1 MTGPTFE
8 YLISISP
15 SIVPFDPER
24 SRVRSRHLGLVL
36 TAAGA
41 ALFGTLG
48 VFGKLAPG
56 AALSTATLLGARFA
70 GATAVFW
77 GLLAGSGHGRIRSPR
92 LFAAEVGLGV
102 VYGVMSIAYFEGLA
116 WLSAGVAALLLFT
129 YPVQVTL
136 GSALVLEEPVTLPKL
151 LALVAAVSGVGLVME
166 SGAEFALAGAALV
179 GLASLCYTVYAM
191 GTRVLMA
198 DMHPL
203 VHAAHTFLGVTA
215 TVLGYGAA
223 TDALAAPATA
233 AGWWLIGGITVV
245 GTVVPILLFS
255 AGLARIE
262 ASRASIVSTTE
273 PLTTVGLGVVL
284 LGEAFT
290 VAIGVGAALILSGV
304 VLTTPGV
311 ERAVRRRLPGRPAGH
326 AVDHDR

>member
-1 MTGPTFE
+1 M
-8 YLISISP
+8 
-15 SIVPFDPER
+15 R
-24 SRVRSRHLGLVL
+24 HQHLGLVL
-36 TAAGA
+36 TVAGA

-48 VFGKLAPG
+48 IFGKVAPTVD
-56 AALSTATLLGARFA
+56 LSTATLLGARFA
-70 GATAVFW
+70 GATVIFW
-77 GLLAGSGHGRIRSPR
+77 ALLAVSGHGRLRSTR
-92 LFAAEVGLGV
+92 LFAAEVGLGA

-136 GSALVLEEPVTLPKL
+136 GSAVVLDEPVTVPKL

-166 SGAEFALAGAALV
+166 GGAEFALAGAALV

-215 TVLGYGAA
+215 TVLGYGAV
-223 TDALAAPATA
+223 TGALSVPATP
-233 AGWWLIGGITVV
+233 AGWWLIAGITVV

-262 ASRASIVSTTE
+262 ASRASIVSTSE
-273 PLTTVGLGVVL
+273 PLTTVGLGIVL

-290 VAIGVGAALILSGV
+290 VAIGFGAALILSGV
-304 VLTTPGV
+304 VLTAPGV
-311 ERAVRRRLPGRPAGH
+311 ERAVRRRLPDLGADRTPGREG
-326 AVDHDR
+326 

>member
-1 MTGPTFE
+1 M
-8 YLISISP
+8 
-15 SIVPFDPER
+15 R
-24 SRVRSRHLGLVL
+24 HQHLGLVL
-36 TAAGA
+36 TVVGA

-48 VFGKLAPG
+48 VFGKLAP
-56 AALSTATLLGARFA
+56 AADLTTATLLGARFA
-70 GATAVFW
+70 GATVVFW
-77 GLLAGSGHGRIRSPR
+77 ALLAVSGHGRIRSLR
-92 LFAAEVGLGV
+92 LFGAEVGLGV

-136 GSALVLEEPVTLPKL
+136 GSAVVLDEPVTLPKL
-151 LALVAAVSGVGLVME
+151 LALVAAVSGVALVME
-166 SGAEFALAGAALV
+166 SGAEFAPAGALLV
-179 GLASLCYTVYAM
+179 GVASLCYTVYAM

-223 TDALAAPATA
+223 TDALSVPATT
-233 AGWWLIGGITVV
+233 AGWWLIAGITVV

-262 ASRASIVSTTE
+262 ASRASIVSTSE

-290 VAIGVGAALILSGV
+290 AAVGVGAALILSGV
-304 VLTTPGV
+304 VLTAPGV
-311 ERAVRRRLPGRPAGH
+311 ERAVRRRLPAAVTGH
-326 AVDHDR
+326 TVGPDG

>member
-1 MTGPTFE
+1 M
-8 YLISISP
+8 
-15 SIVPFDPER
+15 R
-24 SRVRSRHLGLVL
+24 HQHLGLVL
-36 TAAGA
+36 TVAGA

-48 VFGKLAPG
+48 IFGKVAPTVD
-56 AALSTATLLGARFA
+56 LSTATLLGARFA
-70 GATAVFW
+70 GATVIFW
-77 GLLAGSGHGRIRSPR
+77 ALLAGSGHGRLRSTR
-92 LFAAEVGLGV
+92 LFAAEVGLGA

-136 GSALVLEEPVTLPKL
+136 GAAAVLDEPVTLPKV
-151 LALVAAVSGVGLVME
+151 LALVAAVSGVALVME

-179 GLASLCYTVYAM
+179 GIASLCYTVYAM

-198 DMHPL
+198 EMHPL

-215 TVLGYGAA
+215 TVLGYGAV
-223 TDALAAPATA
+223 TDTLSLPATSD
-233 AGWWLIGGITVV
+233 GWWLIAGITVF

-262 ASRASIVSTTE
+262 ASRASIVSTSE
-273 PLTTVGLGVVL
+273 PLTTVGLGIVL

-290 VAIGVGAALILSGV
+290 VTIGVGAALILSGV
-304 VLTTPGV
+304 VLTAPGV
-311 ERAVRRRLPGRPAGH
+311 EQAVRSRLHGLTTNHTAGT
-326 AVDHDR
+326 DR

>member
-1 MTGPTFE
+1 M
-8 YLISISP
+8 
-15 SIVPFDPER
+15 R
-24 SRVRSRHLGLVL
+24 HQHLGLVL
-36 TAAGA
+36 TVAGA

-48 VFGKLAPG
+48 IFGKLAPG
-56 AALSTATLLGARFA
+56 ADLSMATLLSARFA
-70 GATAVFW
+70 AATVIFW
-77 GLLAGSGHGRIRSPR
+77 LLLAVSGHGRLRSRR
-92 LFAAEVGLGV
+92 LFAAEVGVGF

-136 GSALVLEEPVTLPKL
+136 GSAALLDEPVTLPKL
-151 LALVAAVSGVGLVME
+151 LALVAAVSGVALVME
-166 SGAEFALAGAALV
+166 SGAEFALAGAVLV

-215 TVLGYGAA
+215 TVLGYGVV
-223 TDALAAPATA
+223 TDALSVPATST
-233 AGWWLIGGITVV
+233 GWWLIGGITVF

-262 ASRASIVSTTE
+262 ASRASIVSTSE
-273 PLTTVGLGVVL
+273 PLTTVGLGIVL

-290 VAIGVGAALILSGV
+290 VAIALGAALILSGV
-304 VLTTPGV
+304 VLTAPGV
-311 ERAVRRRLPGRPAGH
+311 ERAVRRRLPGPAF
-326 AVDHDR
+326 DHTVGSDR